1 MERRRLK
8 TVRVMNQNRSPT
20 SETGLLLRKAFEVL
34 WTRLAANYFYRPER
48 HYMRGPGPKSLS
60 LIGEKLRAQTE
71 NVTQEPLPKRWLDL
85 IHSLHEQE
93 RRRS

>member
-1 MERRRLK
+1 
-8 TVRVMNQNRSPT
+8 MNQNRSPT
-20 SETGLLLRKAFEVL
+20 SVTGALVRKALEVL
-34 WTRLAANYFYRPER
+34 RTRVAANYFYRPER

-71 NVTQEPLPKRWLDL
+71 NVTQEPLPERWLDL
-85 IHSLHEQE
+85 IHSLDEQG